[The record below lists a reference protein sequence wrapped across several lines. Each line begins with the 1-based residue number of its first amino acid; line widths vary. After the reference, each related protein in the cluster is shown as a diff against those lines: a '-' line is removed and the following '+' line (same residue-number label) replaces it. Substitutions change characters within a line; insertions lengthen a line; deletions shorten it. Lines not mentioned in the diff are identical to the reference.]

1 MIAISGSQ
9 VRSNFKDICDKVVED
24 VETIIVTRS
33 RGENVV
39 MISETEYNNMIENFR
54 IFSDPER
61 YKKIKN
67 GIDQLEN
74 GQFTKMELI
83 NE

>member
-24 VETIIVTRS
+24 VEAIIVTRS

-39 MISETEYNNMIENFR
+39 MISEAEYNNMLENFR
-54 IFSDPER
+54 IFSDPDR
-61 YKKIKN
+61 YQKIKN

-74 GQFTKMELI
+74 GQFSKKELI